1 MEEIEEFLSLIR
13 EYVEEEKAK
22 WCRLTYSAI
31 HLMSLQEGIVKAL
44 KRIKDTEWGKSRY
57 EIEFRIKDLSEDYCG
72 YIEKMDSTG
81 LPPEDKERICKFID
95 ERFKSVLCV
104 GAYYL
109 IEYVREYAIEEVVSS
124 LKYNL
129 ADFDPTNDERSVYS
143 GPVRY
148 DGKEYTVQ
156 VTAENV
162 RDYHGLDRAI
172 AVEVLSQV
180 DERYPMYVFC

>member
-1 MEEIEEFLSLIR
+1 MEDIEDLLSLIR

-22 WCRLTYSAI
+22 RCRLTYSAT
-31 HLMSLQEGIVKAL
+31 HLTSLQEGIVKAL
-44 KRIKDTEWGKSRY
+44 KKIKDTEWGKSRY
-57 EIEFRIKDLSEDYCG
+57 ELEFHIKELSEDYCG
-72 YIEKMDSTG
+72 YIKKMDSTD
-81 LPPEDKERICKFID
+81 LPLEDKKRICEFID

-109 IEYVREYAIEEVVSS
+109 IEYVREYAIKGVTSS

-129 ADFDPTNDERSVYS
+129 VDFDPTNDERSVYS
-143 GPVRY
+143 SPVRY

-156 VTAENV
+156 ITAENV